1 MANFPAGPGFGSIN
15 DIGAAPGGFPP
26 APAPAGGGMG
36 MPMPTAGAGG
46 SPGGLGN
53 MVGVQLGSLPPAPS
67 QPFVGTTPLPVTPH
81 ASLTQALSNVAAPT
95 PAPAVQQPTG
105 TGLYDNVTQ
114 AQLDYINKQQAA
126 NTLFGLSNH
135 SAGGDAGYGGGMGF

>member
-15 DIGAAPGGFPP
+15 DIGGGQGGFPS
-26 APAPAGGGMG
+26 APPSPGGPG
-36 MPMPTAGAGG
+36 MPMPTQGIGG

-53 MVGVQLGSLPPAPS
+53 MVGVQLGQIPQAPA
-67 QPFVGTTPLPVTPH
+67 QPFVGATPLPVTPH
-81 ASLTQALSNVAAPT
+81 ASLTQALSNVAAPA
-95 PAPAVQQPTG
+95 PAPAVQQPAG
-105 TGLYDNVTQ
+105 TGLYGNVTQ

-126 NTLFGLSNH
+126 NSLFGLSNH

>member
-81 ASLTQALSNVAAPT
+81 ASLTQALAGAA
-95 PAPAVQQPTG
+95 PAPAAPAAQPTG
-105 TGLYDNVTQ
+105 TGLYGNVTQ
-114 AQLDYINKQQAA
+114 AQLDYINKQQAD
-126 NTLFGLSNH
+126 NSLFGLSNH
-135 SAGGDAGYGGGMGF
+135 TAGGDAGYGGGMGF

>member
-26 APAPAGGGMG
+26 APSGGGMG
-36 MPMPTAGAGG
+36 MPMPTAGVGG

-53 MVGVQLGSLPPAPS
+53 MVGVQLGALPPAPS
-67 QPFVGTTPLPVTPH
+67 QSFVGTTPLPVTPH
-81 ASLTQALSNVAAPT
+81 ASLTQALAGAA
-95 PAPAVQQPTG
+95 PAPAAPAAQPTG
-105 TGLYDNVTQ
+105 TGLYGNVTQ

-126 NTLFGLSNH
+126 NSLFGLSNH
-135 SAGGDAGYGGGMGF
+135 TAGGDAGYGGGMGF